1 MHFAPHLV
9 PEIDV
14 YGCIILGA
22 KKFVLYPQII
32 DEESFIIE
40 FAVVDSIG
48 VYCRNELTLQWLINM
63 VFILY
68 SDSRIHE
75 PNVKK
80 KDLGTP
86 PPCGLRFSWFWEFH
100 LFWDEPPPHPHPHPA
115 PQLSKNDV
123 ACLNLQ
129 MISKNTQEFYFYR
142 FIVPKYSLYQKN
154 RLFTKWLSQCPYLC
168 HRLKPRSG
176 VRISLSRR
184 EIIPHIGHD
193 SSRP

>member
-100 LFWDEPPPHPHPHPA
+100 LFWDEPPPPPTPTPHPNFQKTMLRAWIYKWFLRTP
-115 PQLSKNDV
+115 KNF
-123 ACLNLQ
+123 
-129 MISKNTQEFYFYR
+129 I
-142 FIVPKYSLYQKN
+142 FIVLSSQNILYIKKIYCLPN
-154 RLFTKWLSQCPYLC
+154 
-168 HRLKPRSG
+168 
-176 VRISLSRR
+176 
-184 EIIPHIGHD
+184 D
-193 SSRP
+193 

>member
-80 KDLGTP
+80 KKDLGTPP

-100 LFWDEPPPHPHPHPA
+100 LFWDEPPPPHPHPHPA
-115 PQLSKNDV
+115 PQLSKNNA

-129 MISKNTQEFYFYR
+129 KISKNTQGFF
-142 FIVPKYSLYQKN
+142 FIVLSSQNILYIKKIYCLPN
-154 RLFTKWLSQCPYLC
+154 
-168 HRLKPRSG
+168 
-176 VRISLSRR
+176 
-184 EIIPHIGHD
+184 D
-193 SSRP
+193 

>member
-80 KDLGTP
+80 KISEP
-86 PPCGLRFSWFWEFH
+86 PRGLRFSWFWEFH
-100 LFWDEPPPHPHPHPA
+100 LFWDEPPPHPPPHPHPA

-129 MISKNTQEFYFYR
+129 MISKNTQEFF
-142 FIVPKYSLYQKN
+142 FIVLSSQNILYIKKIYCLPN
-154 RLFTKWLSQCPYLC
+154 
-168 HRLKPRSG
+168 
-176 VRISLSRR
+176 
-184 EIIPHIGHD
+184 D
-193 SSRP
+193 

>member
-22 KKFVLYPQII
+22 KKLVLYPQII

-63 VFILY
+63 VFISY

-80 KDLGTP
+80 KISDP
-86 PPCGLRFSWFWEFH
+86 FPCGLGFSFFFWMR
-100 LFWDEPPPHPHPHPA
+100 PPPPPRTPTFKHDA
-115 PQLSKNDV
+115 S
-123 ACLNLQ
+123 CLNLHI
-129 MISKNTQEFYFYR
+129 ISKNTQGFF
-142 FIVPKYSLYQKN
+142 FIVLSSQNILYIK
-154 RLFTKWLSQCPYLC
+154 KIYCLSN
-168 HRLKPRSG
+168 
-176 VRISLSRR
+176 
-184 EIIPHIGHD
+184 E
-193 SSRP
+193 

>member
-32 DEESFIIE
+32 NEESFIIE

-86 PPCGLRFSWFWEFH
+86 PPPV
-100 LFWDEPPPHPHPHPA
+100 D
-115 PQLSKNDV
+115 
-123 ACLNLQ
+123 
-129 MISKNTQEFYFYR
+129 
-142 FIVPKYSLYQKN
+142 
-154 RLFTKWLSQCPYLC
+154 
-168 HRLKPRSG
+168 
-176 VRISLSRR
+176 
-184 EIIPHIGHD
+184 
-193 SSRP
+193 

>member
-86 PPCGLRFSWFWEFH
+86 PPLWIKIFMILRISFILGWAT
-100 LFWDEPPPHPHPHPA
+100 PPPPPP
-115 PQLSKNDV
+115 PRTPTFKKRCCVPEFTND
-123 ACLNLQ
+123 
-129 MISKNTQEFYFYR
+129 F
-142 FIVPKYSLYQKN
+142 
-154 RLFTKWLSQCPYLC
+154 
-168 HRLKPRSG
+168 
-176 VRISLSRR
+176 
-184 EIIPHIGHD
+184 
-193 SSRP
+193 